1 MRLLNRF
8 VVDHLTNDLPQHER
22 GPLVAILWVT
32 VRTGDQRLLPMA
44 PLQARMHMS
53 ALVEVL
59 GQVRQLSCSHSDRK
73 RVRMDGNLDEGCPFF
88 IAYPFRGRKLF
99 SKPIPISSLPTVAR
113 VREVAAS
120 PVVPGR
126 PAPRSPRPGRG
137 SASFAPSGS
146 SSGWDIARR
155 QGEEFSRPKTFPR
168 PSETLA
174 CTKPSGWAWL
184 GDPFDLALAYP
195 RPREVPCRSCE
206 VVLRGS

>member
-1 MRLLNRF
+1 MNIGVHTLECPDRQFVWQQADSIRGKEDERANPAWHSPPGSPNDWQTQRSMRLLNRF

-59 GQVRQLSCSHSDRK
+59 GQVRQFSCSHSDRK

-88 IAYPFRGRKLF
+88 IAYPFRGRKVF
-99 SKPIPISSLPTVAR
+99 SKPIPISSLPAVAR

-155 QGEEFSRPKTFPR
+155 
-168 PSETLA
+168 
-174 CTKPSGWAWL
+174 
-184 GDPFDLALAYP
+184 
-195 RPREVPCRSCE
+195 
-206 VVLRGS
+206 